1 MAGGKLKYT
10 TKVEA
15 STILEVVISMVV
27 ILAVFTIAMMIYSN
41 VMRSSLSVKKIKAQA
56 LLHETMAKAEQNEEN
71 SSQIFTVDDFKI
83 EQKTE
88 TYDNNPALTE
98 IDLVAFDANQDTV
111 ARLQKVIINKNDQT
125 TH

>member
-1 MAGGKLKYT
+1 MAGGKLKNT

-98 IDLVAFDANQDTV
+98 IDLVAIDANQDTV